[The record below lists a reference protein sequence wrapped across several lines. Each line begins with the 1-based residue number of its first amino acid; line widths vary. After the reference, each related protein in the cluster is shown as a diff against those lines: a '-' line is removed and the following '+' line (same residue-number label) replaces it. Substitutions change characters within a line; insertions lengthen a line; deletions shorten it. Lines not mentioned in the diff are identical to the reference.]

1 MIPPT
6 LNHESPAVN
15 SEPLTSDADRLR
27 KLRVRQRL
35 ADSGGVLS
43 IFSFFVTVVL
53 LFSFTTNTFMSQAN
67 LLNVMR
73 QIAPL
78 LIVAVAMT
86 FVITTGGIDLSVGS
100 VLAVV
105 NVVTAIGLQSGIPWP
120 VMVLTMLL
128 LGAAIGALQGFFI
141 AYEGIPAFIVTL
153 AGLTSLRGVAL
164 LLTKGYSIP
173 VDPRSVFNV
182 IGRGWI
188 LGIPFPALIALCL
201 LFIGAFVF
209 TNTPFGRYVTGIG
222 SNAESVRRA
231 GINSRRISLYVYI
244 LSGFAAAAA
253 GLITVARLGSGS
265 SNAGQGFELEA
276 IAAVVLGGTS
286 LFGGR
291 GTMIG
296 TILGTMTVAVIG
308 NGLILAHLSPF
319 LTPIVEGIIILA
331 AIWLNFR
338 LFKGK

>member
-1 MIPPT
+1 MIP
-6 LNHESPAVN
+6 LNNESPAVN
-15 SEPLTSDADRLR
+15 SGPLTSDADRLR

-120 VMVLTMLL
+120 IMVLTMLL

-253 GLITVARLGSGS
+253 GLITVARLGGGS
-265 SNAGQGFELEA
+265 SKAGQGFELEA
-276 IAAVVLGGTS
+276 IAAVVLGGA
-286 LFGGR
+286 R
-291 GTMIG
+291 
-296 TILGTMTVAVIG
+296 
-308 NGLILAHLSPF
+308 
-319 LTPIVEGIIILA
+319 
-331 AIWLNFR
+331 
-338 LFKGK
+338 